1 MAEALRYALAAQI
14 GLVLILNILYWSYM
28 HKGTYS
34 SLVLNHAYDS
44 SAFTQMII
52 NDVKDKAKGSASE
65 TDAPAPQNK
74 GNRKAGKSN
83 DSSKKKDGAQEKQAK
98 LKMEGFV
105 LPYSE
110 STRILKDKEVI
121 CVKRKEMALNEAIEK
136 AYVDNLVDY
145 AEVNRKEPLPQNVG
159 AQGVNIFQQMWNELN
174 KHLLHLMR
182 LKRALVELLEG
193 KKAKKQRKQ
202 ELAKISQKME
212 GFVLPPYDSTRIL
225 KDMEVLGWTYV
236 CYFSVKRQEVA
247 LNEAI
252 KGADAGDLHDYVEV
266 NRNESVKSEPL
277 QENVQRDEQ
286 ASTTHDGA
294 KKILEIREGGGR
306 T

>member
-145 AEVNRKEPLPQNVG
+145 AEVNRKEPVNNDMLLLPKEELEDEASPITASTKCRGSRSEHLPANV
-159 AQGVNIFQQMWNELN
+159 E
-174 KHLLHLMR
+174 R
-182 LKRALVELLEG
+182 VEQASTAPDE
-193 KKAKKQRKQ
+193 AK
-202 ELAKISQKME
+202 KME